1 MPKPHITAITN
12 FKGGSGKT
20 VTAVNLACAL
30 ARKGY
35 RVGAIDL
42 DPQGNLTTG
51 LAVDL
56 ATPLPDGTLQPT
68 ISEALEADR
77 RGCAAAA
84 IVQCGFSVEYAANI
98 RVIGAAEDL
107 TNRDNEM
114 HIPGAYKRLAR
125 VLDGAID
132 DCDFAL
138 IDTGPGLGLLQ
149 QMALNAADTVLIATL
164 SEGDSIIGA
173 TRLTRFIAASMERLD
188 NPGLRII
195 GYLPCSYDGRL
206 GVHQRGVQTLRQM
219 DDVYAEIREEF
230 VASPDYREGD
240 RIPLD
245 YPAEVW
251 DPIPQR
257 AAWKTAHE
265 NNGGMGDP
273 VETFGKEGQL
283 IATSYDAASDRYVA
297 AVGVAA

>member
-1 MPKPHITAITN
+1 MPKPHITAVTN

-30 ARKGY
+30 ARKGH
-35 RVGAIDL
+35 RVAAIDL

-51 LAVDL
+51 LALDL
-56 ATPLPDGTLQPT
+56 SAPRPDGSLQPT
-68 ISEALEADR
+68 ISEAIEANR

-84 IVQCGFSVEYAANI
+84 IAACGFSVDYAANI
-98 RVIGAAEDL
+98 KVIGAAEDL
-107 TNRDNEM
+107 TNRDTEM

-149 QMALNAADTVLIATL
+149 QMALHAADTVLIATL

-173 TRLTRFIAASMERLD
+173 TRLTRFIADSMEKLD

-206 GVHQRGVQTLRQM
+206 SVHQRGVQTLQQM
-219 DDVYAEIREEF
+219 DGVYAEIREDF
-230 VASPDYREGD
+230 LASPDYREGD
-240 RIPLD
+240 LVPLN
-245 YPAEVW
+245 YPADVW
-251 DPIPQR
+251 EPIPQR

-265 NNGGMGDP
+265 NHAGMGDP
-273 VETFGKEGQL
+273 VEMFGKEGQL
-283 IATSYDAASDRYVA
+283 VASSYDSAGDRYLA